1 MSGRA
6 SVIYFDIGDTLAR
19 ASLTGT
25 GANQRIVL
33 SPLADVIDTLGDLR
47 DDDFRLG
54 IISNT
59 PGFATRETMSDSL
72 AQANMLEFFVPELL
86 IYSSVVGLRKDSV
99 QIFCFAADL
108 AGFPHDRGQCVFVG
122 ENAGEQRFAREAGFL
137 MAATVGAARSVALG
151 NG

>member
-19 ASLTGT
+19 AIPTGT

-33 SPLADVIDTLGDLR
+33 SPLAKVIDTLGDLR

-59 PGFATRETMSDSL
+59 PDFATRELMSDSL
-72 AQANMLEFFVPELL
+72 AQANMLEFFAPELL
-86 IYSSVVGLRKDSV
+86 IYSSVVGLSKNSV

-122 ENAGEQRFAREAGFL
+122 GNAEERRFAREASFRVT
-137 MAATVGAARSVALG
+137 ATVGAAQSVALG
-151 NG
+151 VG

>member
-1 MSGRA
+1 MVGRA

-25 GANQRIVL
+25 GANQQIVL
-33 SPLADVIDTLGDLR
+33 SPLAGVIDTLSDLR

-59 PGFATRETMSDSL
+59 PDFATREMMRGSL
-72 AQANMLEFFVPELL
+72 SQANMLEFFTPELL
-86 IYSSVVGLRKDSV
+86 IYSSVVGLSKDSV

-108 AGFPHDRGQCVFVG
+108 AGFPHDRGKCVFVG
-122 ENAGEQRFAREAGFL
+122 ENAGERHFAREAGFRV
-137 MAATVGAARSVALG
+137 AATVGAARSVALADG
-151 NG
+151 